1 MLMRMSPAVRAVADP
16 VRWRILGALAAEDL
30 CVCHLTADLD
40 LAQPLVS
47 HHLRVLREA
56 GLVEAERAGRWTY
69 YRLRRDALA
78 AAGREVAALGR
89 AASGRRGRRPCC

>member
-1 MLMRMSPAVRAVADP
+1 MSPAVRAVADP

-40 LAQPLVS
+40 LSQPLVS

-69 YRLRRDALA
+69 YRLCRAALTA
-78 AAGREVAALGR
+78 ASREVSALGR
-89 AASGRRGRRPCC
+89 SAGGARRGRRPCC

>member
-1 MLMRMSPAVRAVADP
+1 MSPAVRAVADP

-30 CVCHLTADLD
+30 CVCHLTADLG

-69 YRLRRDALA
+69 YRLRRAALA
-78 AAGREVAALGR
+78 AAAREVAGLGR
-89 AASGRRGRRPCC
+89 GTARAGRRPCC